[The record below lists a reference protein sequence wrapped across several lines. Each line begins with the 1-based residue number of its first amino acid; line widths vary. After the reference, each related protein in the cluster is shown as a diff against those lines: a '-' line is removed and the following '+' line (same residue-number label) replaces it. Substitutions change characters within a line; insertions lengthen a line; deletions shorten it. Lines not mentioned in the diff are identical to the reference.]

1 MFRTDYLF
9 TYQENQET
17 MKNVNFISKK
27 EFLENRPQYENIY
40 KRLFYIAL
48 VVIYGFIAYVI
59 IDKYSLSETN
69 TVLISIPGFFI
80 FLASILI
87 DAEWSYFLEIEKNDK
102 KHKIVRNGNLFGI
115 VYFKKRSIS
124 ILANIVFNR
133 IEEVCDNLYI
143 VTKKNKQGI
152 LRVNNEVRHWIQT
165 LDKVKIEHTQ
175 EKKLTVIKN
184 DNIIREIDI

>member
-1 MFRTDYLF
+1 
-9 TYQENQET
+9 

-27 EFLENRPQYENIY
+27 EFLESRPQYENIY

-48 VVIYGFIAYVI
+48 AVIYGIITYVI
-59 IDKYSLSETN
+59 IDKNSLPEN
-69 TVLISIPGFFI
+69 IIFLISIPCLFI
-80 FLASILI
+80 FPASILI
-87 DAEWSYFLEIEKNDK
+87 DAEWSYFSEIEKNDK
-102 KHKIVRNGNLFGI
+102 KHKIVRNGNLYGI

-124 ILANIVFNR
+124 IRANIVFNR

-152 LRVNNEVRHWIQT
+152 LRVNNEAWHWMQT

-184 DNIIREIDI
+184 DNIIREIDIENV

>member
-1 MFRTDYLF
+1 
-9 TYQENQET
+9 

-27 EFLENRPQYENIY
+27 EFLESRPQYENIY

-48 VVIYGFIAYVI
+48 AVIYGIVAYVI
-59 IDKYSLSETN
+59 IDKYSLSEDITL
-69 TVLISIPGFFI
+69 LISIPGFFI
-80 FLASILI
+80 FFASILI
-87 DAEWSYFLEIEKNDK
+87 DTEWGSFSEIEKNDK
-102 KHKIVRNGNLFGI
+102 KHKIVRNGNLYGI

-124 ILANIVFNR
+124 ILAYAFNR

-152 LRVNNEVRHWIQT
+152 LRVNNEVWHWMQT

-184 DNIIREIDI
+184 DNIIREIDIENV